1 MGSIKSFLTQKLIL
15 VLILGLMLPQISV
28 AATREELQE
37 QERQAELR
45 VKLLLDKVSEDRN
58 SLGAVTGRVTNLRS
72 EIKTMERQLR
82 DNEQRITEIN
92 KTLDEKEAALA
103 TIKDGLALTI
113 GELEASERT
122 SMLAL
127 FFRYDDFSEAI
138 AEIDNAQAL
147 TEQVTSQYQ
156 EIVENTKALS
166 AARDELEIAKLE
178 LASSRVSLD
187 LQYQALRAEEEQQR
201 ALLSSSQQLLKAA
214 EQERAE
220 IRKQLFANAYDNTGR
235 SITLDEAIGFAK
247 LASQR
252 IEAATGQRMSVP
264 VLLALVRHESNF
276 GNYLG
281 KGNYRTSM
289 CNDAQKNAFVK
300 ITESLGLD
308 PETTPVSK
316 PAKNQSCG
324 GAMGYGQFLPLTWL
338 GYAEK
343 VAQITGHN
351 PPSPW
356 SPEDAFTATA
366 LKLIS
371 NGAGK
376 GSTAAEQRRYQWEAL
391 MTYFSGSRW
400 KNPAILKNIRWY
412 ADNILQTADSY
423 VSIIDG

>member
-1 MGSIKSFLTQKLIL
+1 M
-15 VLILGLMLPQISV
+15 PQISV

-45 VKLLLDKVSEDRN
+45 VQLLLNKVSEDRN

-92 KTLDEKEAALA
+92 KTLEEKEAALA

-138 AEIDNAQAL
+138 AEIDNAQVL

-156 EIVENTKALS
+156 VVVENTKALA

-235 SITLDEAIGFAK
+235 SITLEEAIGFAK

-252 IEAATGQRMSVP
+252 IEAATGQKMSVP

-281 KGNYRTSM
+281 KGNYRTAM
-289 CNDAQKNAFVK
+289 CNDAQKDAFLK

-376 GSTAAEQRRYQWEAL
+376 GSTLAEQRRYQWEAL